1 MSKQSPFSNPA
12 FQPSSAPA
20 AKGYNMV
27 HNTNNFNSV
36 FNPQP
41 LDNKESTGI
50 EKLLVDFYLPGRFPE
65 TQVTTD
71 LDQLKKITTE
81 IKAVAK
87 QGAVLTGERLNQAR
101 SILKPYRDG
110 AFAQWI
116 DLFFGSRRTAYNMLA
131 YYELYSSL
139 PNHEAK
145 IKFQKLPQKV
155 AYLLASKNVTIDAK
169 VDIIDKHFDSNPN
182 DLMMLIQE
190 RFPADEGDGRR
201 KTANKSLLDSLEFGL
216 KKLLRRK
223 DHLSDDN
230 IRQVH
235 RLKSLID
242 DIIAINNSETLSI

>member
-12 FQPSSAPA
+12 FQLSSLPA
-20 AKGYNMV
+20 SKEFNMV
-27 HNTNNFNSV
+27 PKANNFNSV

-50 EKLLVDFYLPGRFPE
+50 EKLLVDYFLPGRFPE
-65 TQVTTD
+65 DQVTTD
-71 LDQLKKITTE
+71 LDQLKKITAE
-81 IKAVAK
+81 IKAIAK
-87 QGAVLTGERLNQAR
+87 QGAVLTGERIHQAR
-101 SILKPYRDG
+101 IILKPYRDG
-110 AFAQWI
+110 AFSQWI
-116 DLFFGSRRTAYNMLA
+116 DLFFGSRRTAYNLLA

-155 AYLLASKNVTIDAK
+155 AYLLASKDVNIDAK
-169 VDIIDKHFDSNPN
+169 IDIIDKHFDSPPN

-190 RFPADEGDGRR
+190 RFPTNESDGRR
-201 KTANKSLLDSLEFGL
+201 KTANKSLLDSLESGL

-223 DHLSDDN
+223 DHLPEDN
-230 IRQVH
+230 VRQIH

-242 DIIAINNSETLSI
+242 EILATNNETLSI